1 MSNSGKQR
9 VPYLGDNVDRK
20 TPEEHQR
27 RKNIKIG
34 VGDYVEQK

>member
-1 MSNSGKQR
+1 MSNRGKQLAS
-9 VPYLGDNVDRK
+9 YLGDNMGRK
-20 TPEEHQR
+20 TSQEHQC